1 MSGDALG
8 YVVRHSPFKGAT
20 FTVHLCIADS
30 MTDLHGN
37 RFWMATS
44 TLATK
49 ARVSRQTA
57 SEAIGELVSGGF
69 LSVVQSPMK
78 PDGKKPTGRPGLYQ
92 FEFPDVPL
100 VFETRWA
107 LRQGVGSDD
116 TSGVAPSDARVAPD
130 DAGCRDSRRNTEDT
144 KLNKTASASSIQ
156 AAIDACEQC
165 DKNGLYIPDVDDR
178 HAPARKCDH
187 RLGAIVG
194 GQPIKE
200 SA

>member
-30 MTDLHGN
+30 MSDLHGN

-57 SEAIGELVSGGF
+57 SESIGELVNGGF
-69 LSVVQSPMK
+69 LTVLQSPK
-78 PDGKKPTGRPGLYQ
+78 REDGKPTGRPGLYQ

-107 LRQGVGSDD
+107 FRQGVGSGD
-116 TSGVAPSDARVAPD
+116 TSGVAPHDARVAPAD
-130 DAGCRDSRRNTEDT
+130 GGRRDSRRNTENT
-144 KLNKTASASSIQ
+144 KFNKTA
-156 AAIDACEQC
+156 DADSCEQC
-165 DKNGLYIPDVDDR
+165 HGTGWYVPDVDDR
-178 HAPARKCDH
+178 QAPAVKCDH
-187 RLGAIVG
+187 KVGALVG
-194 GQPIKE
+194 GRPVQ
-200 SA
+200 